1 MYNNR
6 PCSRDCCPILSL
18 QDVGP
23 LLRNRYFR
31 CMEAM
36 LLKDCESEED
46 ININVRLVNADTE
59 SILQAI
65 IQEYVSF
72 HTS

>member
-1 MYNNR
+1 M
-6 PCSRDCCPILSL
+6 IEVT
-18 QDVGP
+18 VGK
-23 LLRNRYFR
+23 L

-36 LLKDCESEED
+36 LLKDCESEEG
-46 ININVRLVNADTE
+46 ININIRIINADMYTE

-65 IQEYVSF
+65 VQRYVSF